1 MIAAPDVIRRKDQLV
16 PDNRVV
22 NGRAFLDCRGRAD
35 QLRFQH
41 TDPVILQIVHKV
53 YPVTLISLRSPCGT
67 LLRILVVDRPGESR
81 IDNRVWINNPV
92 GIPETSRQQVRRDAP
107 RNDSAIVSPKIPG
120 LLRPVQMRRL
130 VQVAGIDAEPPFR
143 GLLPHVIVKIHGHLN
158 PVSADIPLDD
168 PVHIGDRAASQLV
181 PAIGIGTVTIA
192 PWKIA
197 GIVIMDGMG

>member
-1 MIAAPDVIRRKDQLV
+1 
-16 PDNRVV
+16 
-22 NGRAFLDCRGRAD
+22 
-35 QLRFQH
+35 
-41 TDPVILQIVHKV
+41 
-53 YPVTLISLRSPCGT
+53 
-67 LLRILVVDRPGESR
+67 
-81 IDNRVWINNPV
+81 
-92 GIPETSRQQVRRDAP
+92 
-107 RNDSAIVSPKIPG
+107 
-120 LLRPVQMRRL
+120 MRRL

>member
-1 MIAAPDVIRRKDQLV
+1 MIAAPDAVRRKDQLV

-22 NGRAFLDCRGRAD
+22 NRRAFLDCRGRAD
-35 QLRFQH
+35 QLSFQH

-81 IDNRVWINNPV
+81 IDNRVWINNPI

-130 VQVAGIDAEPPFR
+130 VQVAGIDRLRNPGQAARLRRRDVLSRPAPSRHCQDPWPSEPCLR
-143 GLLPHVIVKIHGHLN
+143 GHPSRRSGPH
-158 PVSADIPLDD
+158 
-168 PVHIGDRAASQLV
+168 R
-181 PAIGIGTVTIA
+181 
-192 PWKIA
+192 
-197 GIVIMDGMG
+197 